1 MAIGALLPRA
11 VAAQDPLG
19 GLDGRVSPEVSRA
32 VRAIAAARSSL
43 PVEPLVQKAIE
54 GSAKGVP
61 DDRVIAAVRA
71 LSERL
76 GQAADLLRQPGVA
89 APARDVVEGVFEI
102 GRRDGPALL
111 AFNLIDERLLKKRTF
126 CWERDGE
133 ELMRRRKASSS

>member
-32 VRAIAAARSSL
+32 VRAIAADAARSSL

-71 LSERL
+71 LSEWL
-76 GQAADLLRQPGVA
+76 GQAAGLLRQPGVA
-89 APARDVVEGVFEI
+89 APAREIVEGAAEALATGLGGKDV
-102 GRRDGPALL
+102 RALAAASQAPYDPALTL
-111 AFNLIDERLLKKRTF
+111 QVAATSAR
-126 CWERDGE
+126 
-133 ELMRRRKASSS
+133 